1 MDIFKEYDIRGLYP
15 QEIDEKK
22 AYKISRAIATSLKG
36 KKIFLGYDNR
46 VGSLAIRDYVKKGL
60 VESGKEVVDLGLG
73 PIMIP
78 VFASF
83 IEKTNGLCI
92 TASHNPAKYT
102 GFLPYNKGVTVT
114 PEKIKNTYEKGNFT
128 EKIGSLVEED
138 YYEKY
143 ISYITKGLKKLNLK
157 IGIDSMG
164 GSTTSIAPD
173 IFKRL
178 NCKVK
183 LLHAKPNS
191 NFYGKTPEP
200 VKENARE
207 LEKMVKANKLDLGMQ
222 FDADG
227 DRVAFVDENGKFV
240 DPMII
245 TMIFIK
251 YLRLK
256 KVVATVACSSHLEKF
271 AKVTYSKVG
280 RPNIEKKLKNKK
292 FDLGVET
299 ASHYYFAKY
308 FPFSDGLLGG
318 VLMASILNSTKK
330 KLSQLVDE
338 FPKVYFTSISIP
350 FENES
355 KRTAKMQ
362 KIEKETIKYGKIE
375 KIDGIKVINKYGFM
389 LFRKSNTEPILR
401 VYYEGKDEESY
412 KKMKEAVNSII
423 K

>member
-1 MDIFKEYDIRGLYP
+1 MEIFKEYDIRGLYP
-15 QEIDEKK
+15 QEIDEEK

-46 VGSLAIRDYVKKGL
+46 VGSLAIKDYVKKGL

-102 GFLPYNKGVTVT
+102 GLLPYNKGVTVT
-114 PEKIKNTYEKGNFT
+114 PEKIKKVYEKNRFT
-128 EKIGSLVEED
+128 EKIGDLIEED
-138 YYEKY
+138 YYERY
-143 ISYITKGLKKLNLK
+143 ISYITKNIGKLNLK

-164 GSTTSIAPD
+164 GSTTSIASD

-178 NCKVK
+178 NCKVR
-183 LLHAKPNS
+183 LLHAKPDS

-200 VKENARE
+200 IKENASE
-207 LEKMVKANKLDLGMQ
+207 LEHMVKKEKLDVGMQ

-245 TMIFIK
+245 TMIFIR
-251 YLRLK
+251 YLKLEN
-256 KVVATVACSSHLEKF
+256 VVATVACSSHLEEF
-271 AKVTYSKVG
+271 AKITYSKVG
-280 RPNIEKKLKNKK
+280 RPNIEKKLVNKK

-318 VLMASILNSTKK
+318 VLLAIILNKTKK
-330 KLSQLVDE
+330 KLSQLVNE
-338 FPKVYFTSISIP
+338 FPKVYFDSVSLP

-355 KRTAKMQ
+355 KRTTKM
-362 KIEKETIKYGKIE
+362 KEIEKEAVKYGKIE
-375 KIDGIKVINKYGFM
+375 RIDGIKVINEQGFM

-412 KKMKEAVNSII
+412 KKIKDTVNSII
-423 K
+423 R

>member
-1 MDIFKEYDIRGLYP
+1 MEIFKEYDIRGLYP
-15 QEIDEKK
+15 QEIDEEK
-22 AYKISRAIATSLKG
+22 AYKISRAIATTLKG
-36 KKIFLGYDNR
+36 KKTFLGYDNR
-46 VGSLAIRDYVKKGL
+46 IGSLAIKDYVKKGL
-60 VESGKEVVDLGLG
+60 IESGKQVIDLGLG

-102 GFLPYNKGVTVT
+102 GLLPYNKGVTVT
-114 PEKIKNTYEKGNFT
+114 PEKIKKVYDKGKFN
-128 EKIGSLVEED
+128 ENIGNLIEED
-138 YYEKY
+138 YYERY
-143 ISYITKGLKKLNLK
+143 ISYITKGIGKLNLN

-178 NCKVK
+178 GCNVKV
-183 LLHAKPNS
+183 LHPKPDS

-200 VKENARE
+200 IKENAGE
-207 LEKMVKANKLDLGMQ
+207 LEKMVNRNGLDVGMQ

-227 DRVAFVDENGKFV
+227 DRVAFVDETGKFV
-240 DPMII
+240 DPMVI

-251 YLRLK
+251 YLKLK

-280 RPNIEKKLKNKK
+280 RPNIEKRLVNKK

-299 ASHYYFAKY
+299 ASHYYFARY

-318 VLMASILNSTKK
+318 VLLASILNKTKK
-330 KLSQLVDE
+330 KLSQLVNE
-338 FPKVYFTSISIP
+338 FPAIYFSSISIP
-350 FENES
+350 FKSES
-355 KRTAKMQ
+355 ERSDKMNR
-362 KIEKETIKYGKIE
+362 IEKEAIKYGKIE
-375 KIDGIKVINKYGFM
+375 KIDGIKVINEQGFM

-401 VYYEGKDEESY
+401 VYYEGKD
-412 KKMKEAVNSII
+412 KEAYEKIKETVNSII
-423 K
+423 R

>member
-1 MDIFKEYDIRGLYP
+1 MEIFKEYDIRGLYP
-15 QEIDEKK
+15 QEINEEK
-22 AYKISRAIATSLKG
+22 AYKISRAIATSLKD

-60 VESGKEVVDLGLG
+60 VESGKEVIDLGLG

-102 GFLPYNKGVTVT
+102 GLLPYCKGVTVT
-114 PEKIKNTYEKGNFT
+114 PEKIKKVFEKGKFT
-128 EKIGSLVEED
+128 EKIGSLSEED
-138 YYEKY
+138 YYERY
-143 ISYITKGLKKLNLK
+143 ISYITKGMKNLNLK

-173 IFKRL
+173 VFERL

-183 LLHAKPNS
+183 LLHNKPDS

-200 VKENARE
+200 IKENAVE
-207 LEKMVKANKLDLGMQ
+207 LGRMVKANKLDVGME

-227 DRVAFVDENGKFV
+227 DRVAFVDENGEFV
-240 DPMII
+240 DPMVI

-251 YLRLK
+251 YLKLK
-256 KVVATVACSSHLEKF
+256 KIVATVACSSHLEEF

-280 RPNIEKKLKNKK
+280 RPNIEKRLTTKK

-299 ASHYYFAKY
+299 ASHYYFARY

-318 VLMASILNSTKK
+318 VLMASILNKTKK

-338 FPKVYFTSISIP
+338 FPKVYFGSLSLP
-350 FENES
+350 FDNES
-355 KRTAKMQ
+355 KRTAKMV
-362 KIEKETIKYGKIE
+362 KIEKEAAKYGKIE
-375 KIDGIKVINKYGFM
+375 KIDGIKIINQQGFM

-401 VYYEGKDEESY
+401 VYYEGKDESAY
-412 KKMKEAVNSII
+412 KKIKEAVDSII
-423 K
+423 R

>member
-1 MDIFKEYDIRGLYP
+1 MEIFKEYDIRGLYP
-15 QEIDEKK
+15 QEIDEEK

-36 KKIFLGYDNR
+36 KRIFVGYDNR

-102 GFLPYNKGVTVT
+102 GLLPYNKGVTVT
-114 PEKIKNTYEKGNFT
+114 PEKIKNAYDKNKFT
-128 EKIGSLVEED
+128 EKVGSLVEED
-138 YYEKY
+138 YYERY
-143 ISYITKGLKKLNLK
+143 ISYITRGIGKLNLK

-178 NCKVK
+178 NCRVK
-183 LLHAKPNS
+183 LLHTKPDS

-200 VKENARE
+200 IKENAGE
-207 LEKMVKANKLDLGMQ
+207 LENMIKKEKLDVGMQ

-227 DRVAFVDENGKFV
+227 DRVAFVDENGRFV
-240 DPMII
+240 DPMVI

-251 YLRLK
+251 YLKLK
-256 KVVATVACSSHLEKF
+256 KVVATVACSSHLEEF
-271 AKVTYSKVG
+271 AKITYSKVG
-280 RPNIEKKLKNKK
+280 RPNIEKKLVNKK

-318 VLMASILNSTKK
+318 ILLASILNKTKK
-330 KLSQLVDE
+330 KLSQLVNE
-338 FPKVYFTSISIP
+338 FPKVYFDSVSLP

-355 KRTAKMQ
+355 KRTAKM
-362 KIEKETIKYGKIE
+362 KEIEKEVVKYGKIE
-375 KIDGIKVINKYGFM
+375 RIDGIKVINEQGFM

-401 VYYEGKDEESY
+401 VYYEGKNEESY
-412 KKMKEAVNSII
+412 KRIKSIVNSII
-423 K
+423 R

>member
-1 MDIFKEYDIRGLYP
+1 MEIFKEYDIRGVYP
-15 QEIDEKK
+15 QEIDEDK

-36 KKIFLGYDNR
+36 NKIFLGYDNR
-46 VGSLAIRDYVKKGL
+46 IGSLAIKDYVKKGL
-60 VESGKEVVDLGLG
+60 VESGKEVIDLGLG

-83 IEKTNGLCI
+83 VEKTNGLCI

-102 GFLPYNKGVTVT
+102 GLLPYNKGVTVT
-114 PEKIKNTYEKGNFT
+114 PEKIKSVYDKGKFT
-128 EKIGSLVEED
+128 EKIGSLAEKD
-138 YYEKY
+138 YYERY
-143 ISYITKGLKKLNLK
+143 ISYITKGIGKLNLK

-164 GSTTSIAPD
+164 GSTTSIALD

-183 LLHAKPNS
+183 SLHAKPDS

-200 VKENARE
+200 IEQNASE
-207 LEKMVKANKLDLGMQ
+207 LENMVKTNRLDVGMQ

-227 DRVAFVDENGKFV
+227 DRVAFVDENGRFV
-240 DPMII
+240 DPMVI

-251 YLRLK
+251 YLKLK
-256 KVVATVACSSHLEKF
+256 KVVATVSCSSHLEEF
-271 AKVTYSKVG
+271 AEITYSKVG
-280 RPNIEKKLKNKK
+280 RPNIEKRLVNKK

-299 ASHYYFAKY
+299 ASHYYFARY

-318 VLMASILNSTKK
+318 VLLASILNKTKK
-330 KLSQLVDE
+330 KLSQLVNE
-338 FPKVYFTSISIP
+338 FPKVYFDSISLP

-355 KRTAKMQ
+355 KRTAKM
-362 KIEKETIKYGKIE
+362 KEIERKAIKYGRIE
-375 KIDGIKVINKYGFM
+375 RIDGIKVINEKGFM

-401 VYYEGKDEESY
+401 IYYEGKDEESY
-412 KKMKEAVNSII
+412 KRIKDIVNSII
-423 K
+423 R

>member
-1 MDIFKEYDIRGLYP
+1 MEIFKEYDIRGLYP
-15 QEIDEKK
+15 QEIDEEK
-22 AYKISRAIATSLKG
+22 AYKISRAIATTLKG

-46 VGSLAIRDYVKKGL
+46 VGSLAIRDFVKKGL
-60 VESGKEVVDLGLG
+60 VESGKDVVDLGLG

-102 GFLPYNKGVTVT
+102 GLLPYNKGVTVT
-114 PEKIKNTYEKGNFT
+114 PEKVKSVYDKGKFT
-128 EKIGSLVEED
+128 EKVGNIVEED
-138 YYEKY
+138 YYERY
-143 ISYITKGLKKLNLK
+143 ISYITKGIGKLNLNV
-157 IGIDSMG
+157 GIDSMG
-164 GSTTSIAPD
+164 GSTTSIAKD

-178 NCKVK
+178 DCKIK
-183 LLHAKPNS
+183 LLHPMPDS

-200 VKENARE
+200 IKENAIE
-207 LEKMVKANKLDLGMQ
+207 LGKMVKKNSLDLGMQ

-227 DRVAFVDENGKFV
+227 DRVAFVDETGKFV
-240 DPMII
+240 DPMVI

-251 YLRLK
+251 YLKLK
-256 KVVATVACSSHLEKF
+256 KVLATVSCSLHLEEF
-271 AKVTYSKVG
+271 AKITYSKVG
-280 RPNIEKKLKNKK
+280 RPNLEKRLVNKK

-318 VLMASILNSTKK
+318 ILLANILNKTKK
-330 KLSQLVDE
+330 KLSQLVNE
-338 FPKVYFTSISIP
+338 FPTVYFGSASLP

-355 KRTAKMQ
+355 KRTAKMN
-362 KIEKETIKYGKIE
+362 KIEKEAVKYGKIE
-375 KIDGIKVINKYGFM
+375 RIDGIKVINEQGFM

-401 VYYEGKDEESY
+401 VYYEGKDEEAY
-412 KKMKEAVNSII
+412 RKIKDIVNSII

>member
-1 MDIFKEYDIRGLYP
+1 MEIFKEYDIRGLYP
-15 QEIDEKK
+15 QEINEEK
-22 AYKISRAIATSLKG
+22 AYKISRAIATSLKD

-60 VESGKEVVDLGLG
+60 VESGKEVIDLGLG

-102 GFLPYNKGVTVT
+102 GLLPYCKGVTVT
-114 PEKIKNTYEKGNFT
+114 PEKIKKVFEKGKFT
-128 EKIGSLVEED
+128 EKIGSLSEED

-143 ISYITKGLKKLNLK
+143 ISYITKGMKNLNLK

-173 IFKRL
+173 VFERL

-183 LLHAKPNS
+183 LLHNKPDS

-200 VKENARE
+200 IKENAVE
-207 LEKMVKANKLDLGMQ
+207 LGRMVKANKLDIGME

-227 DRVAFVDENGKFV
+227 DRVAFVDENGEFV
-240 DPMII
+240 DPMVI

-251 YLRLK
+251 YLKLK
-256 KVVATVACSSHLEKF
+256 KIVATVACSSHLEEF

-280 RPNIEKKLKNKK
+280 RPNIEKRLTAKK

-299 ASHYYFAKY
+299 ASHYYFARY

-318 VLMASILNSTKK
+318 VLMASILNKTKK

-338 FPKVYFTSISIP
+338 FPKIYFGSLSLP
-350 FENES
+350 FDNES
-355 KRTAKMQ
+355 KRTAKMA
-362 KIEKETIKYGKIE
+362 KIEKEAAKYGKIE
-375 KIDGIKVINKYGFM
+375 KIDGIKIINQQGFM

-401 VYYEGKDEESY
+401 VYYEGKDESAY
-412 KKMKEAVNSII
+412 KKIKEAVDSII
-423 K
+423 R

>member
-1 MDIFKEYDIRGLYP
+1 MEIFKEYDIRGVYP
-15 QEIDEKK
+15 QEIGEEK
-22 AYKISRAIATSLKG
+22 AYKISRAIATALKG
-36 KKIFLGYDNR
+36 KRIFLGYDNR

-60 VESGKEVVDLGLG
+60 VESGKEVIDLGLG

-83 IEKTNGLCI
+83 VEKTNGLCI

-102 GFLPYNKGVTVT
+102 GLLPYCKGVTVT
-114 PEKIKNTYEKGNFT
+114 PEKIKKAFEKGKFT
-128 EKIGSLVEED
+128 EKVGSLSEED
-138 YYEKY
+138 YYERY
-143 ISYITKGLKKLNLK
+143 ISYITQGINNFNLK

-183 LLHAKPNS
+183 MLHNKPDS

-200 VKENARE
+200 IKENAAE
-207 LEKMVKANKLDLGMQ
+207 LGRMVKANKLDVGME

-240 DPMII
+240 DPMVI

-251 YLRLK
+251 YLKLK
-256 KVVATVACSSHLEKF
+256 KIVATVACSSHLEEF

-280 RPNIEKKLKNKK
+280 RPNIEKKLANKK

-299 ASHYYFAKY
+299 ASHYYFARY

-318 VLMASILNSTKK
+318 VLLAGILNKTKK
-330 KLSQLVDE
+330 KLSQLVNE
-338 FPKVYFTSISIP
+338 FPKVYFGSLSIP
-350 FENES
+350 FENETE
-355 KRTAKMQ
+355 RTAKINEI
-362 KIEKETIKYGKIE
+362 KEKAVKYGKIE
-375 KIDGIKVINKYGFM
+375 NIDGIKIINEKGFM
-389 LFRKSNTEPILR
+389 LFRKSNTEPMIR
-401 VYYEGKDEESY
+401 VYYEGRDKESY
-412 KKMKEAVNSII
+412 KKIKDSVDLII

>member
-1 MDIFKEYDIRGLYP
+1 MEIFKEYDIRGLYP
-15 QEIDEKK
+15 QEINEEK
-22 AYKISRAIATSLKG
+22 AYKISRAIATSLKD

-60 VESGKEVVDLGLG
+60 VESGKEVIDLGLG

-102 GFLPYNKGVTVT
+102 GLLPYCKGVTVT
-114 PEKIKNTYEKGNFT
+114 PEKIKKVFEKGKFT
-128 EKIGSLVEED
+128 EKIGSLSEED
-138 YYEKY
+138 YYERY
-143 ISYITKGLKKLNLK
+143 ISYITKGMKNLNLK

-173 IFKRL
+173 VFERL

-183 LLHAKPNS
+183 LLHNKPDS

-200 VKENARE
+200 IKENAVE
-207 LEKMVKANKLDLGMQ
+207 LGRMVKANKLDVGME

-227 DRVAFVDENGKFV
+227 DRVAFVDENGEFV
-240 DPMII
+240 DPMVI

-251 YLRLK
+251 YLKLK
-256 KVVATVACSSHLEKF
+256 KIVATVACSSHLEEF

-280 RPNIEKKLKNKK
+280 RPNIEKRLTAKK

-299 ASHYYFAKY
+299 ASHYYFARY

-318 VLMASILNSTKK
+318 VLMASILNKTKK

-338 FPKVYFTSISIP
+338 FPKVYFGSLSLP
-350 FENES
+350 FDNES
-355 KRTAKMQ
+355 KRTAKMV
-362 KIEKETIKYGKIE
+362 KIEKEAAKYGKIE
-375 KIDGIKVINKYGFM
+375 KIDGIKIINQQGFM

-401 VYYEGKDEESY
+401 VYYEGKDESAY
-412 KKMKEAVNSII
+412 KKIKEAVDSII
-423 K
+423 R

>member
-1 MDIFKEYDIRGLYP
+1 MEIFKEYDIRGLYP
-15 QEIDEKK
+15 QEIDEEK

-36 KKIFLGYDNR
+36 KRIFVGYDNR

-102 GFLPYNKGVTVT
+102 GLLPYNKGVTVT
-114 PEKIKNTYEKGNFT
+114 PEKIKNAYDKNKFT
-128 EKIGSLVEED
+128 EKVGSLVEED
-138 YYEKY
+138 YYERY
-143 ISYITKGLKKLNLK
+143 ISYITKGVGKLNLK

-178 NCKVK
+178 NCRVK
-183 LLHAKPNS
+183 LLHTKPDS

-200 VKENARE
+200 IKENAGE
-207 LEKMVKANKLDLGMQ
+207 LENMIKKEKLDVGMQ

-227 DRVAFVDENGKFV
+227 DRVAFVDENGRFV
-240 DPMII
+240 DPMVI

-251 YLRLK
+251 YLKLK
-256 KVVATVACSSHLEKF
+256 KVVATVACSSHLEEF
-271 AKVTYSKVG
+271 AKITYSKVG
-280 RPNIEKKLKNKK
+280 RPNIEKKLVNKK

-318 VLMASILNSTKK
+318 ILLASILNKTKK
-330 KLSQLVDE
+330 KLSQLVNE
-338 FPKVYFTSISIP
+338 FPKVYFDSVSLP

-355 KRTAKMQ
+355 KRTAKM
-362 KIEKETIKYGKIE
+362 KEIEKEVVKYGKIE
-375 KIDGIKVINKYGFM
+375 RIDGIKVINEQGFM

-401 VYYEGKDEESY
+401 VYYEGKNEESY
-412 KKMKEAVNSII
+412 KRIKSIVNSII
-423 K
+423 R

>member
-1 MDIFKEYDIRGLYP
+1 MEIFKEYDIRGLYP
-15 QEIDEKK
+15 QEIDEEK

-46 VGSLAIRDYVKKGL
+46 TGSLAIRDYVKKGL
-60 VESGKEVVDLGLG
+60 IESGKEVVDLGLG

-102 GFLPYNKGVTVT
+102 GLLPYNKGVTVT
-114 PEKIKNTYEKGNFT
+114 PEKIKKVYDKNKFT
-128 EKIGSLVEED
+128 ERIGELVEED
-138 YYEKY
+138 YYERY
-143 ISYITKGLKKLNLK
+143 ISYITKGIGKLNLN

-173 IFKRL
+173 IFERL

-183 LLHAKPNS
+183 LLHAKPDS

-200 VKENARE
+200 IEQNASE
-207 LEKMVKANKLDLGMQ
+207 LEDMVKKEKLDVGMQ

-227 DRVAFVDENGKFV
+227 DRVAFVDENGRFV
-240 DPMII
+240 DPMVI

-251 YLRLK
+251 YLKLK
-256 KVVATVACSSHLEKF
+256 KVVATVSCSSHLEEF
-271 AKVTYSKVG
+271 AKITYSKVG
-280 RPNIEKKLKNKK
+280 RPNIEKRLVNKK

-299 ASHYYFAKY
+299 ASHYYFARY

-318 VLMASILNSTKK
+318 VLLASILNKTKK
-330 KLSQLVDE
+330 KLSQLADE
-338 FPKVYFTSISIP
+338 FPKVYFDSVSIP

-355 KRTAKMQ
+355 KRTAKM
-362 KIEKETIKYGKIE
+362 KEIEKEVVKYGKVE
-375 KIDGIKVINKYGFM
+375 RIDGIKVINDNGFM

-401 VYYEGKDEESY
+401 VYFEGKDEEAY
-412 KKMKEAVNSII
+412 KKIKDIVNSII
-423 K
+423 R